1 MILGS
6 GLKDDLEIW
15 LICVILISVNLK
27 LNDLDK

>member
-15 LICVILISVNLK
+15 LIYVILISVNIK